1 MKTITLSGGN
11 FGAMQIE
18 AEDGVNKVGVL
29 APDGSTWCYDLA
41 LHKKSATADF
51 VGLDVAGYEARAE
64 GVLIVR
70 AE

>member
-1 MKTITLSGGN
+1 MKTITLNGGN

-29 APDGSTWCYDLA
+29 APDGATWCYDFA

-51 VGLDVAGYEARAE
+51 VGCDVAGYEAGADGVMIVKAE
-64 GVLIVR
+64 
-70 AE
+70 